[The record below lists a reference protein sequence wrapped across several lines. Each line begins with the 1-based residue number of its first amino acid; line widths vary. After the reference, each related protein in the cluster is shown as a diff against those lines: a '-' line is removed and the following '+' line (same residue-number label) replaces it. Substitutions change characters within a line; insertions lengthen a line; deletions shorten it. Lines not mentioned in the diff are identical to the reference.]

1 MGWTSVRLSKQPRLP
16 TSESYARKPS
26 QAGPAGEHTIVAW
39 GGAALTFPT
48 AAHKNSCL
56 LTGVNIARLFSL
68 ALCLFTLV
76 LPLRAQITPGAPVTP
91 PAPEPQVSPATPNP
105 PANPPAQNMPIIDRI
120 EFQGN
125 RRIRTETLQARIFN
139 RKGDPY
145 NEDALRRD
153 FQALWNTQYFEDV
166 RLEVQDSPN
175 NPNAKIVIFYLVERP
190 IIRRIEYHGIKSIT
204 ESDILDRFKD
214 RKVGLSVEGQFDP
227 TKIKKAEVVIKD
239 LESEHGHQ
247 FAVVKPTFEK
257 IPSTNAVKLVFTVDE
272 GPKVK
277 VGTIAFQG
285 NHAFSDR
292 KLIRSMHN
300 SRPIAVPLW
309 LFDVPVMHKTFDRQ
323 KLNEDLEVG
332 IRNLYQSAGYFKAI
346 YKEPVLTTIDVNREG
361 LGPLPIIGHQHG
373 KATNITIAIEEGE
386 QYRMG
391 RLVIRS
397 ADPEKGLSL
406 KREYLESIF
415 PLHQGDLFD
424 TSKIRKAIEN
434 YTKLYGVYGY
444 IDFTAVPLPDVH
456 DDTKIIDLTMDFDEQ
471 KQFFVRR
478 IDFSGNT
485 TTRDKVIRREL
496 MLSEGDIFNN
506 HAWELSLLRLN
517 QLDYFDKIKPENA
530 EIKRNTKQGTVDIL
544 LKLKEKGKQSISLT
558 GGVSGLSGSFIGLS
572 YQTNNFL
579 GLGETLTLSG
589 QIGNIQKSAL
599 FGFTEPYLF
608 DRPIATGFTVSYS
621 SFNFNQ
627 SQQESILFG
636 QKIQI
641 NPNIEQDYTQNTV
654 GGTVFASYPLRKFSF
669 ARLGLSYGYSHTNI
683 NAYSTAS
690 TDLFEV
696 LNFQSLSGPSALT
709 GIDSSYLNPTITYNT
724 VNNPMNPTTGK
735 SLFYS
740 FKVEGLGGNVKALSN
755 VVEAK
760 YFHPIN
766 HKRNVLAFHFVGAF
780 ATGYGNRVV
789 PPFERLFLGGE
800 QDLRGFDIRTVTP
813 IAFIPISTSTSFAYL
828 DPTHLD
834 IAGNATTRGTPAI
847 PVLTFQPSFPG
858 GDTSG
863 VFNAEYRIPI
873 VGPVSSS
880 IFFDAGADGILR
892 KDQLQLNTSGLA
904 NITSL
909 FPNFTSNSL
918 LIQPG
923 TNFKPRASAGI
934 EFVVQLPIINAPFRL
949 YWAYNVDRVEQQ
961 IAAPLT
967 DFQSV
972 NYNNLRLSVGPSI
985 WDSQILPQLRNFQV
999 NTQRINF
1006 FEPLSTFRFTV
1017 SRTF

>member
-1 MGWTSVRLSKQPRLP
+1 MTPPEPETQVN
-16 TSESYARKPS
+16 
-26 QAGPAGEHTIVAW
+26 
-39 GGAALTFPT
+39 PT
-48 AAHKNSCL
+48 A
-56 LTGVNIARLFSL
+56 
-68 ALCLFTLV
+68 
-76 LPLRAQITPGAPVTP
+76 
-91 PAPEPQVSPATPNP
+91 PAPQQTTPV
-105 PANPPAQNMPIIDRI
+105 IDRI

-125 RRIRTETLQARIFN
+125 RRIRTETLQARIFT
-139 RKGDPY
+139 RRGDPY
-145 NEDALRRD
+145 NEDGLRRD
-153 FQALWNTQYFEDV
+153 FQALWNTQYFEDI

-175 NPNAKIVIFYLVERP
+175 DPNAKIVIFFVVERP

-247 FAVVKPTFEK
+247 FAVVTPTYEK
-257 IPSTNAVKLVFTVDE
+257 IAATNAVKLVFTVDE

-277 VGTIAFQG
+277 VGMIVFQG
-285 NHAFSDR
+285 NHAFSNR
-292 KLIRSMHN
+292 RIIRSMRN
-300 SRPIAVPLW
+300 SRPTAVPMW
-309 LFDVPVMHKTFDRQ
+309 LFDVPLLHKTFDRA
-323 KLNEDLEVG
+323 KLDMDLEAG
-332 IRNLYQSAGYFKAI
+332 IRELYQSAGYFKVVVAPKGPI
-346 YKEPVLTTIDVNREG
+346 LTTVDVNRPG
-361 LGPLPIIGHQHG
+361 LGPLPLIGRQHG
-373 KATNITIAIEEGE
+373 KATNITIPIEEGE
-386 QYRMG
+386 QYHMG

-415 PLHQGDLFD
+415 PLHRGDLFD

-456 DDTKIIDLTMDFDEQ
+456 DDTKIIDLTFDFDEQ
-471 KQFFVRR
+471 KQYFVRR

-506 HAWELSLLRLN
+506 HAWELSILRLN
-517 QLDYFDKIKPENA
+517 QLDYFEKIKPENA
-530 EIKRNTKQGTVDIL
+530 DIKRNNKQGTVDIV

-558 GGVSGLSGSFIGLS
+558 GGVSGFAGSFIGLS

-589 QIGNIQKSAL
+589 QIGDIERSVL
-599 FGFTEPYLF
+599 FGFTEPYLL
-608 DRPIATGFTVSYS
+608 DRPIATGFTVSS
-621 SFNFNQ
+621 TSFKFNQ

-636 QKIQI
+636 QRIQI
-641 NPNIEQDYTQNTV
+641 NPNIEQNYTQNST

-669 ARLGLSYGYSHTNI
+669 ARLGLSYGYSQTSI
-683 NAYSTAS
+683 TAFSTAS
-690 TDLFEV
+690 TNLFEI
-696 LNFQSLSGPSALT
+696 LNFQSIGGPSALT
-709 GIDSSYLNPTITYNT
+709 GIKSSYLNPTLTYNT
-724 VNNPMNPTTGK
+724 VNSPLNPTGGRE
-735 SLFYS
+735 LFYS
-740 FKVEGLGGNVKALSN
+740 FKVEGVGGNVKAMSN
-755 VVEAK
+755 ILEAK

-766 HKRNVLAFHFVGAF
+766 RKRNVLAFHFLGAF
-780 ATGYGNRVV
+780 TTGYGGRVV
-789 PPFERLFLGGE
+789 PPVERLFLGGE

-813 IAFIPISTSTSFAYL
+813 IAFIPLLTSTSFTYL

-834 IAGNATTRGTPAI
+834 IAGNPTLRSTPAI
-847 PVLTFQPSFPG
+847 PLLTFEPTFPG

-863 VFNAEYRIPI
+863 VFNGEYRIPI
-873 VGPVSSS
+873 VGPVTAAA
-880 IFFDAGADGILR
+880 FVDAGAVGIW
-892 KDQLQLNTSGLA
+892 KKNQLQLTQSGFSS
-904 NITSL
+904 ITSL
-909 FPNFTSNSL
+909 FPNTTTNTL
-918 LIQPG
+918 VIQPG
-923 TNFKPRASAGI
+923 TNFKPRASAGV

-949 YWAYNVDRVEQQ
+949 YWAYNFDRYEHQ

-967 DFQSV
+967 QFQSV
-972 NYNNLRLSVGPSI
+972 NYDSLRLAVDPNCPIGRQSSSCL
-985 WDSQILPQLRNFQV
+985 WDAQILPQLQNYSV

-1006 FEPLSTFRFTV
+1006 FEPKSTFRFTV

>member
-1 MGWTSVRLSKQPRLP
+1 MLV
-16 TSESYARKPS
+16 
-26 QAGPAGEHTIVAW
+26 
-39 GGAALTFPT
+39 
-48 AAHKNSCL
+48 
-56 LTGVNIARLFSL
+56 SL
-68 ALCLFTLV
+68 VLCLFALA

-91 PAPEPQVSPATPNP
+91 PTPEPQVNLP
-105 PANPPAQNMPIIDRI
+105 PAAPQQNMPTIDRI

-125 RRIRTETLQARIFN
+125 RRIRTETLQARIFS
-139 RKGDPY
+139 RAGDPY

-166 RLEVQDSPN
+166 RLEVQDSPTK
-175 NPNAKIVIFYLVERP
+175 PNAKIVIFYVVERP

-227 TKIKKAEVVIKD
+227 TKIKKAEVAIKD

-247 FAVVKPTFEK
+247 FAVVKPTYER
-257 IPSTNAVKLVFTVDE
+257 IPSTNAVKLVFTIDE

-277 VGTIAFQG
+277 VGTITFQG
-285 NHAFSDR
+285 NHAFSNR
-292 KLIRSMHN
+292 KIIRSMHN
-300 SRPIAVPLW
+300 SRPVSIPMW
-309 LFDVPVMHKTFDRQ
+309 LFDVPILHKTFDRQ
-323 KLNEDLEVG
+323 KLNEDLEAG
-332 IRNLYQSAGYFKAI
+332 IRDLYQSAGYFKVVVAPQGPI
-346 YKEPVLTTIDVNREG
+346 LTTVDVNREG
-361 LGPLPIIGHQHG
+361 LGPLPLIGHERG
-373 KATNITIAIEEGE
+373 KATNITIPIEEGE

-397 ADPEKGLSL
+397 ADPTKGLSL
-406 KREYLESIF
+406 KREYLESVF
-415 PLHQGDLFD
+415 PLHQGDIFD
-424 TSKIRKAIEN
+424 ISKIRKAIEN
-434 YTKLYGVYGY
+434 YNKLYGVYGY

-456 DDTKIIDLTMDFDEQ
+456 DDTKIIDLTLDFDEQ
-471 KQFFVRR
+471 KQYFVRR

-506 HAWELSLLRLN
+506 HAWELSILRLN
-517 QLDYFDKIKPENA
+517 QLDYFDKIDPKNA
-530 EIKRNTKQGTVDIL
+530 DIKRNTKQGTVDIL

-558 GGVSGLSGSFIGLS
+558 GGVSGLAGSFIGLS

-589 QIGNIQKSAL
+589 QIGDIQKSAL
-599 FGFTEPYLF
+599 FGFTEPYLL
-608 DRPIATGFTVSYS
+608 DRPIATGFTVSYT

-627 SQQESILFG
+627 SQQQSILFG

-669 ARLGLSYGYSHTNI
+669 ARLGLTYGYSRTNI
-683 NAYSTAS
+683 SAFSTAS

-696 LNFQSLSGPSALT
+696 LNFQSLAGASALT
-709 GIDSSYLNPTITYNT
+709 GIKSSYLNPTLTYNT
-724 VNNPMNPTTGK
+724 VNNPINPTSGK

-740 FKVEGLGGNVKALSN
+740 FKVEGLGGNVKATTN

-766 HKRNVLAFHFVGAF
+766 RKRNVLAFHFVGAF
-780 ATGYGNRVV
+780 ATGYGGRVV

-813 IAFIPISTSTSFAYL
+813 IAFIPLATSTSFSYL
-828 DPTHLD
+828 DPTRLD
-834 IAGNATTRGTPAI
+834 IAGNAMVRSTPPI
-847 PVLTFQPSFPG
+847 PILTFQPTFPG

-863 VFNAEYRIPI
+863 VFNGEYRIPI

-880 IFFDAGADGILR
+880 IFFDAGAVGIFR
-892 KDQLQLNTSGLA
+892 KDQLQLNQSGLA

-909 FPNFTSNSL
+909 FPSFTSNSL
-918 LIQPG
+918 VIQSG
-923 TNFKPRASAGI
+923 TNFKPRASAGV

-949 YWAYNVDRVEQQ
+949 YWAYNIDRVEQQ

-967 DFQSV
+967 DFQS
-972 NYNNLRLSVGPSI
+972 NQYDSLRLRVGPSL
-985 WDSQILPQLRNFQV
+985 WDSQILPQLQSFRV

-1006 FEPLSTFRFTV
+1006 FEPKTTFRFTV

>member
-1 MGWTSVRLSKQPRLP
+1 
-16 TSESYARKPS
+16 
-26 QAGPAGEHTIVAW
+26 
-39 GGAALTFPT
+39 
-48 AAHKNSCL
+48 
-56 LTGVNIARLFSL
+56 
-68 ALCLFTLV
+68 
-76 LPLRAQITPGAPVTP
+76 
-91 PAPEPQVSPATPNP
+91 
-105 PANPPAQNMPIIDRI
+105 
-120 EFQGN
+120 
-125 RRIRTETLQARIFN
+125 
-139 RKGDPY
+139 
-145 NEDALRRD
+145 
-153 FQALWNTQYFEDV
+153 
-166 RLEVQDSPN
+166 
-175 NPNAKIVIFYLVERP
+175 
-190 IIRRIEYHGIKSIT
+190 
-204 ESDILDRFKD
+204 
-214 RKVGLSVEGQFDP
+214 VGLSVEGQFDP
-227 TKIKKAEVVIKD
+227 TKIKKAENVIKD

-247 FAVVKPTFEK
+247 FAVVKPTYEK
-257 IPSTNAVKLVFTVDE
+257 IPSTNAVKLVFTIDE

-277 VGTIAFQG
+277 VGIIAFQG
-285 NHAFSDR
+285 NHAFSNR
-292 KLIRSMHN
+292 KIIRSMHN
-300 SRPIAVPLW
+300 SRPISVPLW
-309 LFDVPVMHKTFDRQ
+309 LFDLSVLPKTFDRN

-332 IRNLYQSAGYFKAI
+332 IRDLYQSAGYFKVVV
-346 YKEPVLTTIDVNREG
+346 KDPVLMTVDLNRPG
-361 LGPLPIIGHQHG
+361 LGPLPIVGRQHG
-373 KATNITIAIEEGE
+373 KATNITISIEEGE

-406 KREYLESIF
+406 KREYLESVF
-415 PLHQGDLFD
+415 PLHQGDIFD
-424 TSKIRKAIEN
+424 ISKIRKAIEN
-434 YTKLYGVYGY
+434 YNKLYGVYGY

-456 DDTKIIDLTMDFDEQ
+456 DDTKIIDLTLDFDEQ
-471 KQFFVRR
+471 KQYFVRR

-558 GGVSGLSGSFIGLS
+558 GGVSGLTGSFIGLS

-589 QIGNIQKSAL
+589 QIGDIQKSAL
-599 FGFTEPYLF
+599 FGFTEPYLL
-608 DRPIATGFTVSYS
+608 DRPIATGFTVSYT

-627 SQQESILFG
+627 SQQESILLG

-641 NPNIEQDYTQNTV
+641 NPNIEQDYTQNTL
-654 GGTVFASYPLRKFSF
+654 GGTIFASYPLRKFSF
-669 ARLGLSYGYSHTNI
+669 ARLGLTYGYSRTDI
-683 NAYSTAS
+683 TAYSTAS
-690 TDLFEV
+690 TNLFEV
-696 LNFQSLSGPSALT
+696 LNFQSLAGPSALT
-709 GIDSSYLNPTITYNT
+709 GIDSSYINPTLTYNT

-740 FKVEGLGGNVKALSN
+740 FKLEGLGGNVKAATN

-760 YFHPIN
+760 YFHPIY

-813 IAFIPISTSTSFAYL
+813 IAFIPLATSTSFAYL

-834 IAGNATTRGTPAI
+834 IAGNATTRSTPAI
-847 PVLTFQPSFPG
+847 PVLTFEPTFPG

-873 VGPVSSS
+873 VGPVTAAA
-880 IFFDAGADGILR
+880 FLDAGAVGILR
-892 KDQLQLNTSGLA
+892 KDQLQISASGLSG
-904 NITSL
+904 ITSL
-909 FPNFTSNSL
+909 FPSFTTNAL

-923 TNFKPRASAGI
+923 TNFRPRASAGI

-949 YWAYNVDRVEQQ
+949 YWAYNFDRVEQQ
-961 IAAPLT
+961 IAAPIT
-967 DFQSV
+967 NFQSID
-972 NYNNLRLSVGPSI
+972 YQSLRQSVGPSL
-985 WDSQILPQLRNFQV
+985 WDSQVLPQLRNYQV
-999 NTQRINF
+999 NSQRINF
-1006 FEPLSTFRFTV
+1006 FEPTSTFRFTV

>member
-1 MGWTSVRLSKQPRLP
+1 
-16 TSESYARKPS
+16 
-26 QAGPAGEHTIVAW
+26 
-39 GGAALTFPT
+39 LTFAS

-56 LTGVNIARLFSL
+56 LPSVDITRLLSL
-68 ALCLFTLV
+68 VLFLFTLG

-91 PAPEPQVSPATPNP
+91 PTPEPQVSPPAPTPQ
-105 PANPPAQNMPIIDRI
+105 QNAPIIDRI
-120 EFQGN
+120 DFQGN
-125 RRIRTETLQARIFN
+125 RRIRTETLQARIFS

-145 NEDALRRD
+145 NEDAMRRD
-153 FQALWNTQYFEDV
+153 FQALWNTQYFEDI

-175 NPNAKIVIFYLVERP
+175 NPNAKIVIFYVVERP
-190 IIRRIEYHGIKSIT
+190 IIRRIEYRGIKSIT

-227 TKIKKAEVVIKD
+227 TKIKKAEVAIKD
-239 LESEHGHQ
+239 LEAEHGHQ
-247 FAVVKPTFEK
+247 FAVVKPTYEK
-257 IPSTNAVKLVFTVDE
+257 IPSTNAVKLVFTIDE

-277 VGTIAFQG
+277 VGTITFQG
-285 NHAFSDR
+285 NHAFSNR
-292 KLIRSMHN
+292 KIIRSMHN
-300 SRPIAVPLW
+300 SRPIAVPMW
-309 LFDVPVMHKTFDRQ
+309 LFDVPVMHKTFDRS
-323 KLNEDLEVG
+323 KLNEDLEAGV
-332 IRNLYQSAGYFKAI
+332 RDLYQSAGYFKVVVKDPI
-346 YKEPVLTTIDVNREG
+346 LTTVDVNREG

-373 KATNITIAIEEGE
+373 KATNITIPIEEGQ
-386 QYRMG
+386 QYHMG

-406 KREYLESIF
+406 KREYLESVF
-415 PLHQGDLFD
+415 PLHQGDIFD
-424 TSKIRKAIEN
+424 ISKIRKAIEN
-434 YTKLYGVYGY
+434 YNKLYGVYGY

-456 DDTKIIDLTMDFDEQ
+456 DDTKIIDLTLDFDEQ
-471 KQFFVRR
+471 KQYFVRR

-506 HAWELSLLRLN
+506 HAWELSILRLN

-530 EIKRNTKQGTVDIL
+530 DIKRNTKQGTVDIL

-589 QIGNIQKSAL
+589 QFGDIQKSAL

-627 SQQESILFG
+627 SQQQSILFG

-641 NPNIEQDYTQNTV
+641 NPNVEQDYTQNTT
-654 GGTVFASYPLRKFSF
+654 GGTIFASYPLRKFSF
-669 ARLGLSYGYSHTNI
+669 ARLGLSYGYSRTDI
-683 NAYSTAS
+683 TAYSAAS
-690 TDLFEV
+690 TNLFEI
-696 LNFQSLSGPSALT
+696 LNFQSLAGPSALT
-709 GIDSSYLNPTITYNT
+709 GIVSSYLNPTLTYNT

-740 FKVEGLGGNVKALSN
+740 FKVEGLGGNVKAMTN

-760 YFHPIN
+760 YFHPIY

-780 ATGYGNRVV
+780 ATGYGGRVA

-813 IAFIPISTSTSFAYL
+813 IAFIPLATTTSFAYL

-834 IAGNATTRGTPAI
+834 IAGNATVRATPAI
-847 PVLTFQPSFPG
+847 PVLTFQPTFPG

-873 VGPVSSS
+873 VGPVTAAA
-880 IFFDAGADGILR
+880 FLDAGAVGILR
-892 KDQLQLNTSGLA
+892 KDQLQLNESGLSG
-904 NITSL
+904 ITSF
-909 FPNFTSNSL
+909 FPSFTSNAL

-949 YWAYNVDRVEQQ
+949 YWAYNFDRLEQQ
-961 IAAPLT
+961 IAAPFT
-967 DFQSV
+967 TFQSID
-972 NYNNLRLSVGPSI
+972 YQSLRQSVGPSL
-985 WDSQILPQLRNFQV
+985 WDSQVLPQLRNYQV

>member
-1 MGWTSVRLSKQPRLP
+1 MTF
-16 TSESYARKPS
+16 
-26 QAGPAGEHTIVAW
+26 
-39 GGAALTFPT
+39 AA

-56 LTGVNIARLFSL
+56 LPGVNISRLLSL
-68 ALCLFTLV
+68 ALCLFTLG

-91 PAPEPQVSPATPNP
+91 PAREPQVTAPLPAPQ
-105 PANPPAQNMPIIDRI
+105 QNAPIIDRI

-125 RRIRTETLQARIFN
+125 RRIRTETLQARIFS

-175 NPNAKIVIFYLVERP
+175 NPNAKIVIFYVVERP
-190 IIRRIEYHGIKSIT
+190 IIRRIEYRGIKSIT

-227 TKIKKAEVVIKD
+227 TKIKKAEVAIKE

-247 FAVVKPTFEK
+247 FAVVKPTYEK

-277 VGTIAFQG
+277 VGIISFQG
-285 NHAFSDR
+285 NHAFSSR
-292 KLIRSMHN
+292 KIIRSMHN
-300 SRPIAVPLW
+300 SRPISIPLW
-309 LFDVPVMHKTFDRQ
+309 LFDVPVMPKTFDRA

-332 IRNLYQSAGYFKAI
+332 IRDLYQSAGYFKVVV
-346 YKEPVLTTIDVNREG
+346 KDPVLTTVDVDRPG
-361 LGPLPIIGHQHG
+361 LGPLPIIGHVHG
-373 KATNITIAIEEGE
+373 KATNITISIEEGE

-415 PLHQGDLFD
+415 PLHQGDIFD
-424 TSKIRKAIEN
+424 ISKIRKAIEN
-434 YTKLYGVYGY
+434 YNKLYGVYGY

-456 DDTKIIDLTMDFDEQ
+456 DDTKIIDLTLDFDEQ
-471 KQFFVRR
+471 KQYFVRR

-506 HAWELSLLRLN
+506 HAWEMSLLRLN

-558 GGVSGLSGSFIGLS
+558 GGVSGLMGSFIGLS

-589 QIGNIQKSAL
+589 QIGDIEKSVL
-599 FGFTEPYLF
+599 FGFTEPYLL

-636 QKIQI
+636 QQIQI
-641 NPNIEQDYTQNTV
+641 NPNIEQDYTQDTI
-654 GGTVFASYPLRKFSF
+654 GGTVFASYPLRRFSF
-669 ARLGLSYGYSHTNI
+669 ARLGLTYGYSRTDI
-683 NAYSTAS
+683 SAYSTAS
-690 TDLFEV
+690 TNLFEV
-696 LNFQSLSGPSALT
+696 LNFQSLAGPSALT
-709 GIDSSYLNPTITYNT
+709 GIDSSYINPTLTYNT

-740 FKVEGLGGNVKALSN
+740 FKLEGLGGNVKAATN
-755 VVEAK
+755 IVEAK

-766 HKRNVLAFHFVGAF
+766 HKRNVLAFHFLGAF
-780 ATGYGNRVV
+780 ATGYGDRVI

-800 QDLRGFDIRTVTP
+800 QDLRGFDMRTVTP
-813 IAFIPISTSTSFAYL
+813 IAFIPLVSSTSFAYL

-834 IAGNATTRGTPAI
+834 IAGNAATRSTPAI
-847 PVLTFQPSFPG
+847 PVLTFEPTFPG

-873 VGPVSSS
+873 VGPVTASA
-880 IFFDAGADGILR
+880 FLDAGAVGIL
-892 KDQLQLNTSGLA
+892 KTDQLQLNGSGLSS
-904 NITSL
+904 ITSL
-909 FPNFTSNSL
+909 FPNFTSHSL

-923 TNFKPRASAGI
+923 TNFAPRASAGI

-949 YWAYNVDRVEQQ
+949 YWAYNFDRIEQQ

-967 DFQSV
+967 NFQSID
-972 NYNNLRLSVGPSI
+972 YQNLRQSVGPSL
-985 WDSQILPQLRNFQV
+985 WDSQVLPQLQNYEV
-999 NTQRINF
+999 NSQRINF
-1006 FEPLSTFRFTV
+1006 FEPNSTFRFTV

>member
-1 MGWTSVRLSKQPRLP
+1 M
-16 TSESYARKPS
+16 
-26 QAGPAGEHTIVAW
+26 
-39 GGAALTFPT
+39 TFAT
-48 AAHKNSCL
+48 AAHKNFCL
-56 LTGVNIARLFSL
+56 LPGVNISMLLSL
-68 ALCLFTLV
+68 VLCLFALA
-76 LPLRAQITPGAPVTP
+76 LPLRSQINPGAPVTP
-91 PAPEPQVSPATPNP
+91 PTPEPQVNPVAPNP
-105 PANPPAQNMPIIDRI
+105 QVNLPPAAPPQNAPAIERI

-125 RRIRTETLQARIFN
+125 RRIRTETLQARIFS
-139 RKGDPY
+139 RPGDPY

-166 RLEVQDSPN
+166 RLEVQDSPT
-175 NPNAKIVIFYLVERP
+175 NPNAKIVIFYVVERP

-227 TKIKKAEVVIKD
+227 TKIKKAEVAIKD

-247 FAVVKPTFEK
+247 FAVVKPTYER

-277 VGTIAFQG
+277 VGTITFQG
-285 NHAFSDR
+285 NHAFSNR
-292 KLIRSMHN
+292 KIIRSMHN
-300 SRPIAVPLW
+300 SRPISIPMW
-309 LFDVPVMHKTFDRQ
+309 LFDVPVMHKTFDRS
-323 KLNEDLEVG
+323 KLNEDLEAG
-332 IRNLYQSAGYFKAI
+332 IRNLYQSDGYFKVVVKDPI
-346 YKEPVLTTIDVNREG
+346 LTTVDVNREG
-361 LGPLPIIGHQHG
+361 LGPLPLIGHQRG
-373 KATNITIAIEEGE
+373 KATNLTIPIEEGE
-386 QYRMG
+386 QYHMG

-406 KREYLESIF
+406 KREYLESVF
-415 PLHQGDLFD
+415 PLHQGDIFD
-424 TSKIRKAIEN
+424 ISKIRKAIEN
-434 YTKLYGVYGY
+434 YNKLYGVYGY

-456 DDTKIIDLTMDFDEQ
+456 DDTKIINLTLDFDEQ
-471 KQFFVRR
+471 KQYFVRR

-506 HAWELSLLRLN
+506 HAWELSILRLN

-530 EIKRNTKQGTVDIL
+530 DIKRNTKQGTVDIL

-558 GGVSGLSGSFIGLS
+558 GGVSGLAGSFIGLS

-589 QIGNIQKSAL
+589 QVGDIQKSAL
-599 FGFTEPYLF
+599 FGFTEPYLL
-608 DRPIATGFTVSYS
+608 DRPIATGFTVSYT
-621 SFNFNQ
+621 SFKFNQ

-641 NPNIEQDYTQNTV
+641 NPNIEQDYTQNTL

-669 ARLGLSYGYSHTNI
+669 ARLGLTYGYSRTDI
-683 NAYSTAS
+683 TAFSTAS

-696 LNFQSLSGPSALT
+696 LDFQSLAGASALT
-709 GIDSSYLNPTITYNT
+709 GIDSSYINPTLTYNT
-724 VNNPMNPTTGK
+724 VNSPLNPTGGK

-740 FKVEGLGGNVKALSN
+740 FKLEGLGGNVKATTN
-755 VVEAK
+755 VLEAK
-760 YFHPIN
+760 YFHAIN

-780 ATGYGNRVV
+780 ATGYGGRVV

-813 IAFIPISTSTSFAYL
+813 IAFIPLATSASFTYI
-828 DPTHLD
+828 DPTRLD
-834 IAGNATTRGTPAI
+834 IFGNATRRSTPAI
-847 PVLTFQPSFPG
+847 PVLTFEPTFPG

-873 VGPVSSS
+873 VGPVTAAA
-880 IFFDAGADGILR
+880 FLDAGAVGVLR
-892 KDQLQLNTSGLA
+892 KDQLQLNGSGLSS
-904 NITSL
+904 ITSL
-909 FPNFTSNSL
+909 FPKFNDNAL
-918 LIQPG
+918 RIQPG
-923 TNFKPRASAGI
+923 TNFRPRASAGV

-949 YWAYNVDRVEQQ
+949 YWAYNFDRVEQQ

-967 DFQSV
+967 TFGNDPTFPSIDYQS
-972 NYNNLRLSVGPSI
+972 LRQSVGPSL
-985 WDSQILPQLRNFQV
+985 WDSQVLPQLRNFQV

-1006 FEPLSTFRFTV
+1006 FEPKSTFRFTV

>member
-1 MGWTSVRLSKQPRLP
+1 M
-16 TSESYARKPS
+16 
-26 QAGPAGEHTIVAW
+26 
-39 GGAALTFPT
+39 TFAT

-56 LTGVNIARLFSL
+56 LPCVNITRLLWLILCLFSL
-68 ALCLFTLV
+68 G

-91 PAPEPQVSPATPNP
+91 PAPEPQVAVPP
-105 PANPPAQNMPIIDRI
+105 PAPQQAAPRI
-120 EFQGN
+120 AEIRFDGN
-125 RRIRTETLQARIFN
+125 RRVRTETLQARIFT
-139 RKGDPY
+139 RTGDPY

-153 FQALWNTQYFEDV
+153 FQALWNTQYFEDI
-166 RLEVQDSPN
+166 RLEVQNKGGD
-175 NPNAKIVIFYLVERP
+175 PNAKIVTFYVVERP

-227 TKIKKAEVVIKD
+227 TKIKKAEVAIKD
-239 LESEHGHQ
+239 LEAEHGHQ
-247 FAVVKPTFEK
+247 FAVVKPTYEK
-257 IPSTNAVKLVFTVDE
+257 IPSSNAVKLVFTIDE

-277 VGTIAFQG
+277 VGLITFQG

-292 KLIRSMHN
+292 KIIRSMHN
-300 SRPIAVPLW
+300 SRPISVPLW
-309 LFDVPVMHKTFDRQ
+309 FFDLAVMHKTFDRS
-323 KLNEDLEVG
+323 KLDMDLEAGV
-332 IRNLYQSAGYFKAI
+332 RDLYQSAGYFKVVVKDPI
-346 YKEPVLTTIDVNREG
+346 LTTVDVNREG
-361 LGPLPIIGHQHG
+361 LGPLPIIGRQRG
-373 KATNITIAIEEGE
+373 KATNITIPIEEGE
-386 QYRMG
+386 QYHMG

-406 KREYLESIF
+406 KREYLETIF
-415 PLHQGDLFD
+415 PLHQGDIFD
-424 TSKIRKAIEN
+424 ISKIRKAIEN
-434 YTKLYGVYGY
+434 YNKLYGVYGY

-456 DDTKIIDLTMDFDEQ
+456 DDTKIIDLTLDFDEQ
-471 KQFFVRR
+471 KQYFVRR

-506 HAWELSLLRLN
+506 HAWELSILRLN
-517 QLDYFDKIKPENA
+517 QLDYFEKVKPENA
-530 EIKRNTKQGTVDIL
+530 DIKRNTKQGTVDIL

-558 GGVSGLSGSFIGLS
+558 GGVSGLAGSFIGLS

-627 SQQESILFG
+627 AQQESILFG
-636 QKIQI
+636 QQIQI
-641 NPNIEQDYTQNTV
+641 NPNVEQDYTQDTL
-654 GGTVFASYPLRKFSF
+654 GGTIFASYPLRKFSF
-669 ARLGLSYGYSHTNI
+669 ARLGLTYGYSRTNI
-683 NAYSTAS
+683 SAFSTAS
-690 TDLFEV
+690 TELFQV
-696 LNFQSLSGPSALT
+696 LQFQSLGGPSALT
-709 GIDSSYLNPTITYNT
+709 GIDSSYIMPTITYNT

-735 SLFYS
+735 SFFYS
-740 FKVEGLGGNVKALSN
+740 FKLEGLGGNVKAISN
-755 VVEAK
+755 VVEVK

-766 HKRNVLAFHFVGAF
+766 RKRNVLAFHFVGSF
-780 ATGYGNRVV
+780 VTGYNGRVT

-800 QDLRGFDIRTVTP
+800 QDLRGYDIRTVTP
-813 IAFIPISTSTSFAYL
+813 IAFIPIATSTSFTFQ

-834 IAGNATTRGTPAI
+834 IAGNASLRSTPAI

-863 VFNAEYRIPI
+863 VFNGEYRIPI

-880 IFFDAGADGILR
+880 LFLDVGAVGALR
-892 KDQLQLNTSGLA
+892 QNQLQLDSTGLSSIA
-904 NITSL
+904 TL
-909 FPNFTSNSL
+909 FPNSASNSL
-918 LIQPG
+918 LIQRG
-923 TNFKPRASAGI
+923 TNFRPRASSGI
-934 EFVVQLPIINAPFRL
+934 EFVVQLPIINAPFRI
-949 YWAYNVDRVEQQ
+949 YWAYNLNRVEQQ

-967 DFQSV
+967 NFQSID
-972 NYNNLRLSVGPSI
+972 YQSLRDSVGPSI

-1006 FEPLSTFRFTV
+1006 FEPVSTFRFTV

>member
-1 MGWTSVRLSKQPRLP
+1 M
-16 TSESYARKPS
+16 
-26 QAGPAGEHTIVAW
+26 TIA
-39 GGAALTFPT
+39 T

-56 LTGVNIARLFSL
+56 LPCVNITRLL
-68 ALCLFTLV
+68 WLILCLLTFGLS
-76 LPLRAQITPGAPVTP
+76 LRAQITPGAPVTP
-91 PAPEPQVSPATPNP
+91 PTPEPQVSVPP
-105 PANPPAQNMPIIDRI
+105 PAPQQAAPTIAEIRF
-120 EFQGN
+120 EGN
-125 RRIRTETLQARIFN
+125 RRIRTETLQARIFT
-139 RKGDPY
+139 RTGDPY
-145 NEDALRRD
+145 SEDALRRD
-153 FQALWNTQYFEDV
+153 FQALWNTQYFEDI
-166 RLEVQDSPN
+166 RLEVQDKPG
-175 NPNAKIVIFYLVERP
+175 NPNQKIATFYLIERP

-227 TKIKKAEVVIKD
+227 TKIKKAEVAIKE

-247 FAVVKPTFEK
+247 FATVKPTYEK

-277 VGTIAFQG
+277 VGLITFQG

-292 KLIRSMHN
+292 KIIRSMHN
-300 SRPIAVPLW
+300 SRPIAVPMW
-309 LFDVPVMHKTFDRQ
+309 LFDVPIMHKTFDRS
-323 KLNEDLEVG
+323 KLDMDLEAG
-332 IRNLYQSAGYFKAI
+332 IRDLYQSAGYFKVVVKDPI
-346 YKEPVLTTIDVNREG
+346 LMTVDVNREG
-361 LGPLPIIGHQHG
+361 LGPLPIIGHEHG
-373 KATNITIAIEEGE
+373 KATNITIPIEEGE
-386 QYRMG
+386 QYHMG
-391 RLVIRS
+391 RLVVRS

-415 PLHQGDLFD
+415 PLHQGDIFD
-424 TSKIRKAIEN
+424 ISKIRKAIEN
-434 YTKLYGVYGY
+434 YNKLYGVYGY

-456 DDTKIIDLTMDFDEQ
+456 DDTKIIDLTLDFDEQ
-471 KQFFVRR
+471 KQYFVRR

-506 HAWELSLLRLN
+506 HAWELSILRLN
-517 QLDYFDKIKPENA
+517 QLDYFEKIKPENA
-530 EIKRNTKQGTVDIL
+530 DIKRNTKQGTVDIL

-558 GGVSGLSGSFIGLS
+558 GGVSGLAGSFIGLS

-654 GGTVFASYPLRKFSF
+654 GGTIFASYPLRKFSF
-669 ARLGLSYGYSHTNI
+669 ARLGLTYGYSHTNI
-683 NAYSTAS
+683 SSFSTAS

-696 LNFQSLSGPSALT
+696 LQFQSLGGPSALT
-709 GIDSSYLNPTITYNT
+709 GIDSSYIMPTITYNT
-724 VNNPMNPTTGK
+724 VNNPMNPSTGK
-735 SLFYS
+735 SFFYS
-740 FKVEGLGGNVKALSN
+740 VKLEGLGGNVKAVSN

-760 YFHPIN
+760 YFHPVY
-766 HKRNVLAFHFVGAF
+766 HKRNVLAFHFVGSF
-780 ATGYGNRVV
+780 VTGYGGLVT

-800 QDLRGFDIRTVTP
+800 QDLRGYDIRTVTP
-813 IAFIPISTSTSFAYL
+813 IAFIPIETTTSFTFQ

-834 IAGNATTRGTPAI
+834 IAGNATLRSTPAI
-847 PVLTFQPSFPG
+847 PVLTFEPSFPG

-863 VFNAEYRIPI
+863 VMNAEYRIPI

-880 IFFDAGADGILR
+880 LFFDAGAVGALR
-892 KDQLQLNTSGLA
+892 QDQLQLNSTGLS
-904 NITSL
+904 NISTL
-909 FPNFTSNSL
+909 FPNSVSNT
-918 LIQPG
+918 LIIQRG
-923 TNFKPRASAGI
+923 TNFRPRASTGV

-949 YWAYNVDRVEQQ
+949 YWAYNLNRIEQQ

-967 DFQSV
+967 NFQSLD
-972 NYNNLRLSVGPSI
+972 YQSLRDSIGPSI

-1006 FEPLSTFRFTV
+1006 FEPVSTFRFTV

>member
-1 MGWTSVRLSKQPRLP
+1 
-16 TSESYARKPS
+16 
-26 QAGPAGEHTIVAW
+26 
-39 GGAALTFPT
+39 LTFAT

-56 LTGVNIARLFSL
+56 LPCVNITRLL
-68 ALCLFTLV
+68 WLILCLLSLG

-91 PAPEPQVSPATPNP
+91 PTPEPQVGVPA
-105 PANPPAQNMPIIDRI
+105 PAPQQAAPRI
-120 EFQGN
+120 AEIRFDGN
-125 RRIRTETLQARIFN
+125 RRVRTETLQARIFI
-139 RKGDPY
+139 RTGDPY

-153 FQALWNTQYFEDV
+153 FQALWNTQYFEDI
-166 RLEVQDSPN
+166 RLEVQNKGGD
-175 NPNAKIVIFYLVERP
+175 PNAKIITFYVVERP

-227 TKIKKAEVVIKD
+227 TKIKKAEVAIRE

-247 FAVVKPTFEK
+247 FAVVKPTYEK
-257 IPSTNAVKLVFTVDE
+257 IPSSNAVKLVFTIDE

-277 VGTIAFQG
+277 VGLITFQG

-292 KLIRSMHN
+292 KIIRSMHN
-300 SRPIAVPLW
+300 SRPIAAPLW
-309 LFDVPVMHKTFDRQ
+309 FFDVPIMHKTFDRS
-323 KLNEDLEVG
+323 KLDMDLEAG
-332 IRNLYQSAGYFKAI
+332 IRDLYQSAGYFKVVVAPQGPI
-346 YKEPVLTTIDVNREG
+346 LTTIDVNREG
-361 LGPLPIIGHQHG
+361 LGPLPLIGRQRG
-373 KATNITIAIEEGE
+373 KATNITIPIEEGA
-386 QYRMG
+386 QYHMG

-406 KREYLESIF
+406 KREYLETIF
-415 PLHQGDLFD
+415 PLHQGDIFD
-424 TSKIRKAIEN
+424 ISKIRKAIEN
-434 YTKLYGVYGY
+434 YNKLYGVYGY

-456 DDTKIIDLTMDFDEQ
+456 DDTKIIDLTLDFDEQ
-471 KQFFVRR
+471 KQYFVRR

-496 MLSEGDIFNN
+496 MISEGDIFNN
-506 HAWELSLLRLN
+506 HAWELSILRLN
-517 QLDYFDKIKPENA
+517 QLDYFEKVKPENA
-530 EIKRNTKQGTVDIL
+530 DIKRNTKQGTVDIL

-558 GGVSGLSGSFIGLS
+558 GGVSGLAGSFIGLS

-627 SQQESILFG
+627 SQQQSILFG

-641 NPNIEQDYTQNTV
+641 NPNIEQDYTQDTL

-669 ARLGLSYGYSHTNI
+669 ARLGLTYGYSRTNI
-683 NAYSTAS
+683 TAFSTAS
-690 TDLFEV
+690 TDLFQI
-696 LNFQSLSGPSALT
+696 LQFQSLGGPSALT
-709 GIDSSYLNPTITYNT
+709 GIDSSYIMPTITYNT
-724 VNNPMNPTTGK
+724 VNNPMNPTGGK

-740 FKVEGLGGNVKALSN
+740 LKLEGLGGNVRAISN

-760 YFHPIN
+760 YFHPTY
-766 HKRNVLAFHFVGAF
+766 HKRNVLAFHFVGSF
-780 ATGYGNRVV
+780 ITGYNDRVA

-813 IAFIPISTSTSFAYL
+813 IAFIPIATTTSFTFQ

-834 IAGNATTRGTPAI
+834 IAGNATFRTTPAI
-847 PVLTFQPSFPG
+847 PVLTFEPSFPG

-863 VFNAEYRIPI
+863 VVNAEYRIPI

-880 IFFDAGADGILR
+880 IFLDAGTVGALR
-892 KDQLQLNTSGLA
+892 QDQLQLNSTALST
-904 NITSL
+904 ITSL
-909 FPNFTSNSL
+909 FPNSGVSNSL
-918 LIQPG
+918 IIQHG
-923 TNFKPRASAGI
+923 TNFRPRASAGI

-949 YWAYNVDRVEQQ
+949 YWAYNFNRVEQQ
-961 IAAPLT
+961 IAAPLSN
-967 DFQSV
+967 FQSTE
-972 NYNNLRLSVGPSI
+972 LSAIENSIGPSI
-985 WDSQILPQLRNFQV
+985 WNSQILPQLRNFQV

-1006 FEPLSTFRFTV
+1006 FEPVSTFRFTV

>member
-1 MGWTSVRLSKQPRLP
+1 M
-16 TSESYARKPS
+16 
-26 QAGPAGEHTIVAW
+26 
-39 GGAALTFPT
+39 TFAT

-56 LTGVNIARLFSL
+56 LSDFNSAMLLSL
-68 ALCLFTLV
+68 VLCLFALA

-91 PAPEPQVSPATPNP
+91 PTPEPQVNLPSAVPQ
-105 PANPPAQNMPIIDRI
+105 QNAPTIDRI

-125 RRIRTETLQARIFN
+125 RRIRTETLQARIFS
-139 RKGDPY
+139 RQGDPY

-166 RLEVQDSPN
+166 RLEVQDSPTK
-175 NPNAKIVIFYLVERP
+175 PNAKIVIFNVVERP

-227 TKIKKAEVVIKD
+227 TKIKKAEVAIKE

-247 FAVVKPTFEK
+247 FAVVKPTYER
-257 IPSTNAVKLVFTVDE
+257 IPSTNAVKLVFTIDE

-277 VGTIAFQG
+277 VGTITFQG
-285 NHAFSDR
+285 NHAFSNR
-292 KLIRSMHN
+292 KIIRSMHN
-300 SRPIAVPLW
+300 SRPIAVPMW
-309 LFDVPVMHKTFDRQ
+309 LFDVPILHKTFDRQ
-323 KLNEDLEVG
+323 KLNEDLEAG
-332 IRNLYQSAGYFKAI
+332 IRDLYQSAGYFKVVVKDPI
-346 YKEPVLTTIDVNREG
+346 LTTVDVNREG
-361 LGPLPIIGHQHG
+361 LGPLPIIGHEHG
-373 KATNITIAIEEGE
+373 KATNITIPIEEGE

-397 ADPEKGLSL
+397 ADPTKGLSL
-406 KREYLESIF
+406 KREYLESAF
-415 PLHQGDLFD
+415 PLHQGDIFD
-424 TSKIRKAIEN
+424 ISKIRKAIEN
-434 YTKLYGVYGY
+434 YNKLYGVYGY
-444 IDFTAVPLPDVH
+444 IDFTAVPLPEVH
-456 DDTKIIDLTMDFDEQ
+456 DDTKIVDLTLDFDEQ
-471 KQFFVRR
+471 KQYFVRR

-496 MLSEGDIFNN
+496 LLSEGDIFNN
-506 HAWELSLLRLN
+506 HAWELSILRLN
-517 QLDYFDKIKPENA
+517 QLNYFDKVEPKNA
-530 EIKRNTKQGTVDIL
+530 DIKRNTKQATVDIL

-558 GGVSGLSGSFIGLS
+558 GGVSGLAGSFIGLS

-589 QIGNIQKSAL
+589 QIGDIQKSAL

-608 DRPIATGFTVSYS
+608 DRPIATGFTVSYT

-641 NPNIEQDYTQNTV
+641 NPNIEQDYTQNTT

-669 ARLGLSYGYSHTNI
+669 ARLGLTYGYSHTNI
-683 NAYSTAS
+683 SAFSTAS

-696 LNFQSLSGPSALT
+696 LNFQSLAGPSALT
-709 GIDSSYLNPTITYNT
+709 GIDSSYINPTITYNT
-724 VNNPMNPTTGK
+724 VNNPINPTGGK

-740 FKVEGLGGNVKALSN
+740 FKVEGLGGNVKAMTN

-760 YFHPIN
+760 YFHPTY

-780 ATGYGNRVV
+780 ATGYGDRVV

-813 IAFIPISTSTSFAYL
+813 IAFIPLVTTATFNYL

-834 IAGNATTRGTPAI
+834 IAGNAMGRSTPPI
-847 PVLTFQPSFPG
+847 PVLTFEPTFPG

-863 VFNAEYRIPI
+863 VLNAEYRIPI
-873 VGPVSSS
+873 VGPVTAAA
-880 IFFDAGADGILR
+880 FLDAGADGILR
-892 KDQLQLNTSGLA
+892 KDQLQLNASGLS

-909 FPNFTSNSL
+909 FPSFTNNSL

-923 TNFKPRASAGI
+923 TNFRPRASAGV

-949 YWAYNVDRVEQQ
+949 YWAYNFDRLEQQ

-967 DFQSV
+967 NFQSID
-972 NYNNLRLSVGPSI
+972 YNSLRLSVGPSL
-985 WDSQILPQLRNFQV
+985 WDSQVLPQLRSFQV

-1006 FEPLSTFRFTV
+1006 FEPTSTFRFTV

>member
-1 MGWTSVRLSKQPRLP
+1 
-16 TSESYARKPS
+16 
-26 QAGPAGEHTIVAW
+26 
-39 GGAALTFPT
+39 LTFAS

-56 LTGVNIARLFSL
+56 LPSVDITRLLSL
-68 ALCLFTLV
+68 VLFLFTLG

-91 PAPEPQVSPATPNP
+91 PTPEPQVSPPAPTPQ
-105 PANPPAQNMPIIDRI
+105 QNAPIIDRI
-120 EFQGN
+120 DFQGN
-125 RRIRTETLQARIFN
+125 RRIRTETLQARIFT

-145 NEDALRRD
+145 NEDAMRRD
-153 FQALWNTQYFEDV
+153 FQALWNTQYFEDI

-175 NPNAKIVIFYLVERP
+175 NPNAKIVIFYVVERP

-227 TKIKKAEVVIKD
+227 TKIKKAEVAIKD

-247 FAVVKPTFEK
+247 FAVVKPTYER
-257 IPSTNAVKLVFTVDE
+257 IPSTNAVKLLFTIDE

-277 VGTIAFQG
+277 VGTITFQG
-285 NHAFSDR
+285 NHAFSNR
-292 KLIRSMHN
+292 KIIRSMHN
-300 SRPIAVPLW
+300 SRPIAVPMW
-309 LFDVPVMHKTFDRQ
+309 LFDVPVMHKTFDRN
-323 KLNEDLEVG
+323 KLNEDLEAG
-332 IRNLYQSAGYFKAI
+332 IRDLYQSAGYFKVVVAPQGPI
-346 YKEPVLTTIDVNREG
+346 LTTVDVNREG
-361 LGPLPIIGHQHG
+361 LGPLPIIGRQHG
-373 KATNITIAIEEGE
+373 KGTNITIPIEEGQ
-386 QYRMG
+386 QYHMG

-406 KREYLESIF
+406 KREYLESVF
-415 PLHQGDLFD
+415 PLHQGDIFD
-424 TSKIRKAIEN
+424 ISKIRKAIEN
-434 YTKLYGVYGY
+434 YNKLYGVYGY

-456 DDTKIIDLTMDFDEQ
+456 DDTKIIDLTLDFDEQ
-471 KQFFVRR
+471 KQYFVRR

-506 HAWELSLLRLN
+506 HAWELSILRLN

-530 EIKRNTKQGTVDIL
+530 DIKRNIKQGTVDIL

-589 QIGNIQKSAL
+589 QFGDIQKSAL

-627 SQQESILFG
+627 SQQQSILFG

-641 NPNIEQDYTQNTV
+641 NPNVEQDYTQNTV
-654 GGTVFASYPLRKFSF
+654 GGTIFASYPLRKFSF
-669 ARLGLSYGYSHTNI
+669 ARLGLSYGYSRTDI
-683 NAYSTAS
+683 TAYSAAS
-690 TDLFEV
+690 TNLFEI
-696 LNFQSLSGPSALT
+696 LNFQSLAGPSALT
-709 GIDSSYLNPTITYNT
+709 GIVSSYLNPTLTYNT

-740 FKVEGLGGNVKALSN
+740 FKVEGLGGNVKAMTN

-760 YFHPIN
+760 YFHPIY

-780 ATGYGNRVV
+780 ATGYGGRVA

-813 IAFIPISTSTSFAYL
+813 IAFIPLATTTSFAYL

-834 IAGNATTRGTPAI
+834 IAGNATVRATPAI
-847 PVLTFQPSFPG
+847 PVLTFQPTFPG

-873 VGPVSSS
+873 VGPVTAAA
-880 IFFDAGADGILR
+880 FLDAGAVGILR
-892 KDQLQLNTSGLA
+892 KDQLQLNESGLSG
-904 NITSL
+904 ITSL
-909 FPNFTSNSL
+909 FPSFTSNAL

-949 YWAYNVDRVEQQ
+949 YWAYNFDRLEQQ
-961 IAAPLT
+961 IAAPFT
-967 DFQSV
+967 TFQSID
-972 NYNNLRLSVGPSI
+972 YQSLRQSVGPSL
-985 WDSQILPQLRNFQV
+985 WDSQVLPQLRNYQV

>member
-1 MGWTSVRLSKQPRLP
+1 LVWLV
-16 TSESYARKPS
+16 
-26 QAGPAGEHTIVAW
+26 
-39 GGAALTFPT
+39 
-48 AAHKNSCL
+48 
-56 LTGVNIARLFSL
+56 
-68 ALCLFTLV
+68 LCLFTLG

-91 PAPEPQVSPATPNP
+91 PEPELQVPAVPNP
-105 PANPPAQNMPIIDRI
+105 QANPAAPQQNMPIIDHI
-120 EFQGN
+120 EFSGN
-125 RRIRTETLQARIFN
+125 RRIRTETLQARIFS
-139 RKGDPY
+139 RSGDPY

-153 FQALWNTQYFEDV
+153 FQALWNTQYFEDI
-166 RLEVQDSPN
+166 RLEVQDKPG
-175 NPNAKIVIFYLVERP
+175 NPNAKIVIFYVVERP

-227 TKIKKAEVVIKD
+227 TKIKKAEVAIKD
-239 LESEHGHQ
+239 LEAEHGRQ
-247 FAVVKPTFEK
+247 FAVVKPTYEK

-277 VGTIAFQG
+277 VGMITFQG
-285 NHAFSDR
+285 NHAFSSR
-292 KLIRSMHN
+292 KIIRSMHN
-300 SRPIAVPLW
+300 SRPIAVPLL

-323 KLNEDLEVG
+323 KLDMDLEAG
-332 IRNLYQSAGYFKAI
+332 IRDLYQSAGYFKVVVKDPILAT
-346 YKEPVLTTIDVNREG
+346 VDVNRQG
-361 LGPLPIIGHQHG
+361 LGPLPLIGSQHG
-373 KATNITIAIEEGE
+373 KATNITIPIEEGE
-386 QYRMG
+386 QYHMG
-391 RLVIRS
+391 RLVVRS
-397 ADPEKGLSL
+397 SDPEKGLSL

-424 TSKIRKAIEN
+424 ISKIRKAIEN

-456 DDTKIIDLTMDFDEQ
+456 DDTKIIDLTLDFDEQ
-471 KQFFVRR
+471 KQYFVRR

-506 HAWELSLLRLN
+506 HAWELSILRLN
-517 QLDYFDKIKPENA
+517 QLDYFEKIDPKNA
-530 EIKRNTKQGTVDIL
+530 DIKRNIKNGTVDIL

-558 GGVSGLSGSFIGLS
+558 GGVSGLAGSFIGLS

-589 QIGNIQKSAL
+589 QVGDIQKSAL
-599 FGFTEPYLF
+599 FGFTEPYLL

-621 SFNFNQ
+621 SFKFNQ

-641 NPNIEQDYTQNTV
+641 NPNIEQNYTQDTL

-669 ARLGLSYGYSHTNI
+669 ARLGLTYGYSRTNI
-683 NAYSTAS
+683 TAFSTAS

-696 LNFQSLSGPSALT
+696 LNFQSLAGASALT
-709 GIDSSYLNPTITYNT
+709 GIDSSYLNPTLTYNT
-724 VNNPMNPTTGK
+724 VNNPMNPTSGK

-740 FKVEGLGGNVKALSN
+740 FKVEGLGGNVRAMSN

-766 HKRNVLAFHFVGAF
+766 RKRNVLAFHFVGAF
-780 ATGYGNRVV
+780 ATGYGGRVV

-813 IAFIPISTSTSFAYL
+813 IAFIPLATTTSFNYL
-828 DPTHLD
+828 DPSRLD
-834 IAGNATTRGTPAI
+834 LFGNATFHGTPPI
-847 PVLTFQPSFPG
+847 PVLLFQPTFPG

-873 VGPVSSS
+873 VGPVTVAA
-880 IFFDAGADGILR
+880 FLDAGAVGIL
-892 KDQLQLNTSGLA
+892 KKNQLQLNESGLA

-909 FPNFTSNSL
+909 FSNFTNNSL

-949 YWAYNVDRVEQQ
+949 YWAYNFDRFEQQ

-967 DFQSV
+967 SFQSID
-972 NYNNLRLSVGPSI
+972 YSSLRQSVGPSL
-985 WDSQILPQLRNFQV
+985 WDSQVLPQLRNYQV

>member
-1 MGWTSVRLSKQPRLP
+1 M
-16 TSESYARKPS
+16 
-26 QAGPAGEHTIVAW
+26 
-39 GGAALTFPT
+39 TFAT

-56 LTGVNIARLFSL
+56 LPYVNITRLLWLILCLFSL
-68 ALCLFTLV
+68 G

-91 PAPEPQVSPATPNP
+91 PAPEPQVGVPPPTPQQAAP
-105 PANPPAQNMPIIDRI
+105 RI
-120 EFQGN
+120 AEIRFDGN
-125 RRIRTETLQARIFN
+125 RRVRTETLQARIFT
-139 RKGDPY
+139 RTGDPY

-153 FQALWNTQYFEDV
+153 FQALWNTQYFEDI
-166 RLEVQDSPN
+166 RLEVQNKGGD
-175 NPNAKIVIFYLVERP
+175 PNAKIVTFYVVERP

-227 TKIKKAEVVIKD
+227 TKIKKAEVAIKD
-239 LESEHGHQ
+239 LEAEHGHQ
-247 FAVVKPTFEK
+247 FAVVKPTYEK
-257 IPSTNAVKLVFTVDE
+257 IPSSNAVKLVFTIDE

-277 VGTIAFQG
+277 VGLITFQG

-292 KLIRSMHN
+292 KIIRSMHN
-300 SRPIAVPLW
+300 SRPISVPLW
-309 LFDVPVMHKTFDRQ
+309 FFDVPVMHKTFDRS
-323 KLNEDLEVG
+323 KLDMDLEAGV
-332 IRNLYQSAGYFKAI
+332 RDLYQSAGYFKVVVKDPI
-346 YKEPVLTTIDVNREG
+346 LTTVDVNREG
-361 LGPLPIIGHQHG
+361 LGPLPIIGRQRG
-373 KATNITIAIEEGE
+373 KATNITIPIEEGE
-386 QYRMG
+386 QYHMG

-406 KREYLESIF
+406 KREYLETIF
-415 PLHQGDLFD
+415 PLHQGDIFD
-424 TSKIRKAIEN
+424 ISKIRKAIEN
-434 YTKLYGVYGY
+434 YNKLYGVYGY

-456 DDTKIIDLTMDFDEQ
+456 DDTKIIDLTLDFDEQ
-471 KQFFVRR
+471 KQYFVRR

-506 HAWELSLLRLN
+506 HAWELSILRLN
-517 QLDYFDKIKPENA
+517 QLDYFEKVKPENA
-530 EIKRNTKQGTVDIL
+530 DIKRNTKQGTVDIL

-558 GGVSGLSGSFIGLS
+558 GGVSGLAGSFIGLS

-627 SQQESILFG
+627 AQQESILFG
-636 QKIQI
+636 QQIQI
-641 NPNIEQDYTQNTV
+641 NPNVEQDYTQDTL
-654 GGTVFASYPLRKFSF
+654 GGTIFASYPLRKFSF
-669 ARLGLSYGYSHTNI
+669 ARLGLTYGYSRTNI
-683 NAYSTAS
+683 SAFSTAS
-690 TDLFEV
+690 TELFQV
-696 LNFQSLSGPSALT
+696 LQFQSLGGPSALT
-709 GIDSSYLNPTITYNT
+709 GIDSSYIMPTITYNT

-735 SLFYS
+735 SFFYS
-740 FKVEGLGGNVKALSN
+740 FKLEGLGGNVKAISN
-755 VVEAK
+755 VVEVK

-766 HKRNVLAFHFVGAF
+766 RKRNVLAFHFVGSF
-780 ATGYGNRVV
+780 VTGYNGRVT

-800 QDLRGFDIRTVTP
+800 QDLRGYDIRTVTP
-813 IAFIPISTSTSFAYL
+813 IAFIPIATSTSFTFQ

-834 IAGNATTRGTPAI
+834 IAGNASLRTTPAI

-863 VFNAEYRIPI
+863 VFNGEYRIPI

-880 IFFDAGADGILR
+880 LFLDVGAVGALR
-892 KDQLQLNTSGLA
+892 QNQLQLDSTGLSSIA
-904 NITSL
+904 TL
-909 FPNFTSNSL
+909 FPNSASNSL
-918 LIQPG
+918 LIQRG
-923 TNFKPRASAGI
+923 TNFRPRASAGI
-934 EFVVQLPIINAPFRL
+934 EFVVQLPIINAPFRI
-949 YWAYNVDRVEQQ
+949 YWAYNLNRVEQQ

-967 DFQSV
+967 NFQSID
-972 NYNNLRLSVGPSI
+972 YQSLRDSVGPSI

-1006 FEPLSTFRFTV
+1006 FEPVSTFRFTV

>member
-1 MGWTSVRLSKQPRLP
+1 
-16 TSESYARKPS
+16 
-26 QAGPAGEHTIVAW
+26 
-39 GGAALTFPT
+39 LTFAS

-56 LTGVNIARLFSL
+56 FPEVNISRLL
-68 ALCLFTLV
+68 ALLLCLFALG
-76 LPLRAQITPGAPVTP
+76 LPLAAQITPGAPVTP
-91 PAPEPQVSPATPNP
+91 PEPEPQVTPAPNP
-105 PANPPAQNMPIIDRI
+105 QQNQPPSNMPTIAQIRFD
-120 EFQGN
+120 GN
-125 RRIRTETLQARIFN
+125 RRIRTETLQARIFS
-139 RKGDPY
+139 RVGDPY

-153 FQALWNTQYFEDV
+153 FQALWNTQYFEDI
-166 RLEVQDSPN
+166 RLEVQDSPDK
-175 NPNAKIVIFYLVERP
+175 PNGKIVTFYLVERP

-204 ESDILDRFKD
+204 ESDILDRFRD

-227 TKIKKAEVVIKD
+227 TKIKKAEVAIKD
-239 LESEHGHQ
+239 LESEHGRQ
-247 FAVVKPTFEK
+247 FAVVKPSYER
-257 IPSTNAVKLVFTVDE
+257 IPATNAVKLVFTVDE

-277 VGTIAFQG
+277 VGTIVFQG
-285 NHAFSDR
+285 NHAFSNR
-292 KLIRSMHN
+292 RIIRSMRN
-300 SRPIAVPLW
+300 SRPISVPMW

-323 KLNEDLEVG
+323 KLNEDLEAG
-332 IRNLYQSAGYFKAI
+332 IRDLYQSAGYFKVVV
-346 YKEPVLTTIDVNREG
+346 KDPVLNTVDVNRPG
-361 LGPLPIIGHQHG
+361 LGPLPIVGHEHG
-373 KATNITIAIEEGE
+373 KATNITIPIEEGE

-391 RLVIRS
+391 KLVIRS

-415 PLHQGDLFD
+415 PLHQGDIFD
-424 TSKIRKAIEN
+424 ISKIRKAIEN
-434 YTKLYGVYGY
+434 YNKLYGVYGY

-471 KQFFVRR
+471 KQYFVRR

-485 TTRDKVIRREL
+485 TTRDRVIRREL
-496 MLSEGDIFNN
+496 LLSEGDIFNN

-530 EIKRNTKQGTVDIL
+530 EIKRNTKNATVDIL

-558 GGVSGLSGSFIGLS
+558 GGVSGIAGSFIGLS

-589 QIGNIQKSAL
+589 QIGDIQKSAL

-608 DRPIATGFTVSYS
+608 DRPIATGFTVSYT

-641 NPNIEQDYTQNTV
+641 NPNIEQDYTQNTI
-654 GGTVFASYPLRKFSF
+654 GGTIFASYPLRKFSF
-669 ARLGLSYGYSHTNI
+669 ARLGMTYGYSHTNI
-683 NAYSTAS
+683 SAYSTAS

-696 LNFQSLSGPSALT
+696 LQFQSLGGPSALT
-709 GIDSSYLNPTITYNT
+709 GIDSSYIMPTLTYNT
-724 VNNPMNPTTGK
+724 VDNPMNPSHGR

-740 FKVEGLGGNVKALSN
+740 VKFEGVGGNVKAVSN
-755 VVEAK
+755 VLEAK
-760 YFHPIN
+760 YFHPIY
-766 HKRNVLAFHFVGAF
+766 HKRNVLAFHFVGSF
-780 ATGYGNRVV
+780 VTGYGDRVT

-813 IAFIPISTSTSFAYL
+813 IAFIPIATSTSFVYL
-828 DPTHLD
+828 DPTRLD
-834 IAGNATTRGTPAI
+834 IAGNATTRSTPAI

-873 VGPVSSS
+873 VGPVTAAG
-880 IFFDAGADGILR
+880 FFDAGAVGALR
-892 KDQLQLNTSGLA
+892 TNQLQISSTGLSGIQSFFPDYNNTSLQ
-904 NITSL
+904 
-909 FPNFTSNSL
+909 
-918 LIQPG
+918 IQSG
-923 TNFKPRASAGI
+923 TNFKPRASGGV

-949 YWAYNVDRVEQQ
+949 YWAYNFARVEQQ
-961 IAAPLT
+961 IAAPSAIFKSNQL
-967 DFQSV
+967 QAIE
-972 NYNNLRLSVGPSI
+972 NSVGSSI
-985 WDSQILPQLRNFQV
+985 WNSQILPQLQNFQV
-999 NTQRINF
+999 NSQRINF
-1006 FEPLSTFRFTV
+1006 FEPKSTFRFTV

>member
-1 MGWTSVRLSKQPRLP
+1 L
-16 TSESYARKPS
+16 
-26 QAGPAGEHTIVAW
+26 TIA
-39 GGAALTFPT
+39 T

-56 LTGVNIARLFSL
+56 LPCVNITRLL
-68 ALCLFTLV
+68 WPILCLLTLG

-91 PAPEPQVSPATPNP
+91 PTPEPQVSVPTPAPQQTAP
-105 PANPPAQNMPIIDRI
+105 RI
-120 EFQGN
+120 AEIRFDGN
-125 RRIRTETLQARIFN
+125 RRIRTETLQARIFT
-139 RKGDPY
+139 RTGDPY
-145 NEDALRRD
+145 NADALRRD
-153 FQALWNTQYFEDV
+153 FQALWNTQYFEDI
-166 RLEVQDSPN
+166 RLEVQDKAGD
-175 NPNAKIVIFYLVERP
+175 PNAKIVTFYVIERP

-227 TKIKKAEVVIKD
+227 TKIKKAEVAIKD
-239 LESEHGHQ
+239 LEAEHGHQ
-247 FAVVKPTFEK
+247 FAVVKPTYEK
-257 IPSTNAVKLVFTVDE
+257 IPSTNAVKLVFTIDE

-277 VGTIAFQG
+277 VGLITFQG

-292 KLIRSMHN
+292 KIIRSMHN
-300 SRPIAVPLW
+300 SRPTAIPLL
-309 LFDVPVMHKTFDRQ
+309 LFDVPLLHKTFDRS
-323 KLNEDLEVG
+323 KLDMDLEAG
-332 IRNLYQSAGYFKAI
+332 IRDLYQSAGYFKVAVAPQGPI
-346 YKEPVLTTIDVNREG
+346 LTTVDVNREG
-361 LGPLPIIGHQHG
+361 LGPLPLIGRQHG
-373 KATNITIAIEEGE
+373 KATNITIPIEEGE

-415 PLHQGDLFD
+415 PLHNGDIFNI
-424 TSKIRKAIEN
+424 SQIRKAIEN
-434 YTKLYGVYGY
+434 YNKLYGVYGY

-456 DDTKIIDLTMDFDEQ
+456 DDTKIIDLTLDFDEQ
-471 KQFFVRR
+471 KQYFVRR

-506 HAWELSLLRLN
+506 HAWELSILRLN
-517 QLDYFDKIKPENA
+517 QLDYFEKVKPENA
-530 EIKRNTKQGTVDIL
+530 DIKRNTKQGTVDIL

-558 GGVSGLSGSFIGLS
+558 GGVSGLAGSFIGLS

-608 DRPIATGFTVSYS
+608 DRPIATGFTISYS

-641 NPNIEQDYTQNTV
+641 NPNIEQDYTQNTI

-669 ARLGLSYGYSHTNI
+669 ARLGLTYGYSHTNI
-683 NAYSTAS
+683 SAFSTAS

-696 LNFQSLSGPSALT
+696 LQFQSLGGPSALT
-709 GIDSSYLNPTITYNT
+709 GIDSSYVMPTITYNT
-724 VNNPMNPTTGK
+724 VNNPMNPTGGK

-740 FKVEGLGGNVKALSN
+740 VKLEGLGGNVRAISN
-755 VVEAK
+755 VLEAK
-760 YFHPIN
+760 YFHPTY
-766 HKRNVLAFHFVGAF
+766 HKRNVLAFHFVGSF
-780 ATGYGNRVV
+780 VTGYNGRVT

-813 IAFIPISTSTSFAYL
+813 IAFIPIATTTSFTFR

-834 IAGNATTRGTPAI
+834 IAGNATFRTTPAI
-847 PVLTFQPSFPG
+847 PVLTFEPSFPG

-880 IFFDAGADGILR
+880 LFFDAGAVGALR
-892 KDQLQLNTSGLA
+892 QDQLQLNSTGLS
-904 NITSL
+904 NITAL
-909 FPNFTSNSL
+909 FPSSAVSNSL
-918 LIQPG
+918 IIQRG
-923 TNFKPRASAGI
+923 TNFRPRASAGI

-949 YWAYNVDRVEQQ
+949 YWAYNINRLEQQ
-961 IAAPLT
+961 IAAPFT
-967 DFQSV
+967 IFQSTE
-972 NYNNLRLSVGPSI
+972 LSAIENSIGPSI
-985 WDSQILPQLRNFQV
+985 WNSQILPQLRNFQV

>member
-1 MGWTSVRLSKQPRLP
+1 M
-16 TSESYARKPS
+16 
-26 QAGPAGEHTIVAW
+26 
-39 GGAALTFPT
+39 TFAT

-56 LTGVNIARLFSL
+56 LPGVNITRLLSL
-68 ALCLFTLV
+68 ALCLFTLG

-91 PAPEPQVSPATPNP
+91 PTPEPQVSP
-105 PANPPAQNMPIIDRI
+105 PAPTAPAAQQKAPIIDRI

-125 RRIRTETLQARIFN
+125 RRVRTETLQARIFT

-145 NEDALRRD
+145 SEDALRRD
-153 FQALWNTQYFEDV
+153 FQALWNTQYFEDI

-175 NPNAKIVIFYLVERP
+175 NPNAKIVIFYVVERP

-227 TKIKKAEVVIKD
+227 TKIKKAEVAIQG
-239 LESEHGHQ
+239 LEAEHGHQ
-247 FAVVKPTFEK
+247 FAVVKPTYEK
-257 IPSTNAVKLVFTVDE
+257 IPSTNAVKLVFTIDE

-285 NHAFSDR
+285 NHAFSNR
-292 KLIRSMHN
+292 KIIRSMHN
-300 SRPIAVPLW
+300 SRPIAVPMW
-309 LFDVPVMHKTFDRQ
+309 LFDVPVLHKTFDRA
-323 KLNEDLEVG
+323 KLNEDLEAG
-332 IRNLYQSAGYFKAI
+332 IRDLYQSAGYFKVVV
-346 YKEPVLTTIDVNREG
+346 KDPVLTTVDVNRQG
-361 LGPLPIIGHQHG
+361 LGPLPLIGRQHG
-373 KATNITIAIEEGE
+373 KGTNITIAIEEGE

-406 KREYLESIF
+406 KREYLESVF
-415 PLHQGDLFD
+415 PLHQGDIFD
-424 TSKIRKAIEN
+424 ISKIRKAIEN
-434 YTKLYGVYGY
+434 YNKLYGVYGY

-456 DDTKIIDLTMDFDEQ
+456 DDTKIVDLTLDFDEQ
-471 KQFFVRR
+471 KQYFVRR

-558 GGVSGLSGSFIGLS
+558 GGVSGLTGSFIGLS

-589 QIGNIQKSAL
+589 QIGNIQNSAL

-608 DRPIATGFTVSYS
+608 DRPIATGFTVSYT

-627 SQQESILFG
+627 SQQESILLG

-641 NPNIEQDYTQNTV
+641 NPNIEQDYTQDTL
-654 GGTVFASYPLRKFSF
+654 GGTIFASYPLRKFSF
-669 ARLGLSYGYSHTNI
+669 ARLGLSYGYSRTNI
-683 NAYSTAS
+683 TAFSAAS
-690 TDLFEV
+690 TNLFEV
-696 LNFQSLSGPSALT
+696 LNFQSLAGPSALT
-709 GIDSSYLNPTITYNT
+709 GIDSSYINPTLTYNT
-724 VNNPMNPTTGK
+724 VNNPINPTGGK

-740 FKVEGLGGNVKALSN
+740 FKLEGLGGNVKAATN

-813 IAFIPISTSTSFAYL
+813 IAFIPLATSTSFAFL

-834 IAGNATTRGTPAI
+834 IAGNAMTRSTPAI
-847 PVLTFQPSFPG
+847 PVLTFEPTFPG

-873 VGPVSSS
+873 VGPVTAAA
-880 IFFDAGADGILR
+880 FVDAGAVGILR
-892 KDQLQLNTSGLA
+892 KDQLQINESGLG

-909 FPNFTSNSL
+909 FPSFTSNAL

-923 TNFKPRASAGI
+923 TNFRPRASAGI

-949 YWAYNVDRVEQQ
+949 YWAYNFHRLEQQ
-961 IAAPLT
+961 IAAPIT
-967 DFQSV
+967 TFQSID
-972 NYNNLRLSVGPSI
+972 YQSLRQSVGPSL
-985 WDSQILPQLRNFQV
+985 WDSQVLPQLQNFQV
-999 NTQRINF
+999 NSQRINF
-1006 FEPLSTFRFTV
+1006 FEPTSTFRFTV

>member
-1 MGWTSVRLSKQPRLP
+1 M
-16 TSESYARKPS
+16 
-26 QAGPAGEHTIVAW
+26 
-39 GGAALTFPT
+39 TFPT
-48 AAHKNSCL
+48 AAHENSCL
-56 LTGVNIARLFSL
+56 LSGVDNMRLL
-68 ALCLFTLV
+68 PLVLCLFLLA

-91 PAPEPQVSPATPNP
+91 PTPEPQVNPVTPNP
-105 PANPPAQNMPIIDRI
+105 QTNLPAQTAAPQQNAPTIAQIRF
-120 EFQGN
+120 EGN
-125 RRIRTETLQARIFN
+125 RRIRTETLQARIFT
-139 RKGDPY
+139 RSGDPY
-145 NEDALRRD
+145 NEDGLRRD

-175 NPNAKIVIFYLVERP
+175 NPNAKIVTFYVVERP

-247 FAVVKPTFEK
+247 FAVVKPTYER

-277 VGTIAFQG
+277 VGTITFQG
-285 NHAFSDR
+285 NHAFSNR
-292 KLIRSMHN
+292 KIIRAMRN
-300 SRPIAVPLW
+300 SRPIAVPMW
-309 LFDVPVMHKTFDRQ
+309 LFDVPIMHKTFDRN
-323 KLNEDLEVG
+323 KLNEDLEAGV
-332 IRNLYQSAGYFKAI
+332 RDLYQSNGYFKVVVKDPI
-346 YKEPVLTTIDVNREG
+346 LKTVDVNREG
-361 LGPLPIIGHQHG
+361 LGPLPIIGHEHG
-373 KATNITIAIEEGE
+373 KATNITIPIEEGE
-386 QYRMG
+386 QYHMG
-391 RLVIRS
+391 HLVIRS

-406 KREYLESIF
+406 KREYLESVF
-415 PLHQGDLFD
+415 PLHQGDIFD
-424 TSKIRKAIEN
+424 ISKIRKAIEN
-434 YTKLYGVYGY
+434 YNKLYGVYGY

-456 DDTKIIDLTMDFDEQ
+456 DDTKIIDLTLDFDEQ
-471 KQFFVRR
+471 KQYFVRR

-496 MLSEGDIFNN
+496 LLSEGDIFNN
-506 HAWELSLLRLN
+506 HAWELSILRLN
-517 QLDYFDKIKPENA
+517 QLDYFDKIDPKNA
-530 EIKRNTKQGTVDIL
+530 DIKRNTKNSTVDIL

-558 GGVSGLSGSFIGLS
+558 GGVSGLAGSFIGLS

-589 QIGNIQKSAL
+589 QVGDIQKSAL

-608 DRPIATGFTVSYS
+608 DRPIATGFTVSYT
-621 SFNFNQ
+621 SFKFNQ

-641 NPNIEQDYTQNTV
+641 NPNIEQDYTQNTT
-654 GGTVFASYPLRKFSF
+654 GGTVFASYPLRRFSF
-669 ARLGLSYGYSHTNI
+669 ARLGLTYGYSHTNI
-683 NAYSTAS
+683 TAFSTAS

-696 LNFQSLSGPSALT
+696 LNFQSLAGPSALT
-709 GIDSSYLNPTITYNT
+709 GIDSSYLNPTLTYNT

-740 FKVEGLGGNVKALSN
+740 FKVEGIGGNVKATTH

-760 YFHPIN
+760 YFRPTY

-780 ATGYGNRVV
+780 ATGYGGRVV

-813 IAFIPISTSTSFAYL
+813 IAFIPIATTTSFTYL
-828 DPTHLD
+828 DPTRLD
-834 IAGNATTRGTPAI
+834 IAGNPTTRATPAI
-847 PVLTFQPSFPG
+847 PVLTFEPSFPG

-863 VFNAEYRIPI
+863 VFNGEYRIPI
-873 VGPVSSS
+873 VGPVSTSL
-880 IFFDAGADGILR
+880 FFDAGAVGILR
-892 KDQLQLNTSGLA
+892 KDQLQLNTSGLSS
-904 NITSL
+904 ITSL

-949 YWAYNVDRVEQQ
+949 YWAYNFDRVEQQ
-961 IAAPLT
+961 IAAPIT
-967 DFQSV
+967 NFQSID
-972 NYNNLRLSVGPSI
+972 YQSLRQSVGPSL
-985 WDSQILPQLRNFQV
+985 WDSQVLPQLFNSQV

-1006 FEPLSTFRFTV
+1006 FEPKSTFRFTV

>member
-1 MGWTSVRLSKQPRLP
+1 L
-16 TSESYARKPS
+16 
-26 QAGPAGEHTIVAW
+26 TIA
-39 GGAALTFPT
+39 T

-56 LTGVNIARLFSL
+56 FSDFDRTMWL
-68 ALCLFTLV
+68 SLVLCLFALA
-76 LPLRAQITPGAPVTP
+76 LPLRAQITPGAPVAP
-91 PAPEPQVSPATPNP
+91 PTPEPQVNPATPNP
-105 PANPPAQNMPIIDRI
+105 QTNLPAPAPQQNVPTIDRI

-125 RRIRTETLQARIFN
+125 RRIRTETLQARIFS
-139 RKGDPY
+139 RAGDPY
-145 NEDALRRD
+145 NEDALKRD

-166 RLEVQDSPN
+166 RLEVQDSPTK
-175 NPNAKIVIFYLVERP
+175 PNAKIVIFYVVERP
-190 IIRRIEYHGIKSIT
+190 IIRRIEYRGNKSIT

-227 TKIKKAEVVIKD
+227 TKIKKAEVAIKE

-247 FAVVKPTFEK
+247 FAVVKPTYEK
-257 IPSTNAVKLVFTVDE
+257 IPSTNAVKLIFTIDE

-277 VGTIAFQG
+277 VGLITFQG
-285 NHAFSDR
+285 NHAFSNR
-292 KLIRSMHN
+292 KLIRAMHN

-309 LFDVPVMHKTFDRQ
+309 LFDVPIMHKTFDRQ
-323 KLNEDLEVG
+323 KLNEDLEAG
-332 IRNLYQSAGYFKAI
+332 IRDVYQSAGYFKVVVKDPI
-346 YKEPVLTTIDVNREG
+346 VTTVDVNREG
-361 LGPLPIIGHQHG
+361 LGPLPIIGRQHG
-373 KATNITIAIEEGE
+373 KATNITIPIEENE

-391 RLVIRS
+391 KLVIRS
-397 ADPEKGLSL
+397 ADPTKGLSL
-406 KREYLESIF
+406 KREYLESVF
-415 PLHQGDLFD
+415 PLHQGDIFD
-424 TSKIRKAIEN
+424 ISKIRKAIEN
-434 YTKLYGVYGY
+434 YNKLYGVYGY

-456 DDTKIIDLTMDFDEQ
+456 DDTKIIDLTLDFDEQ
-471 KQFFVRR
+471 KQYFVRR

-496 MLSEGDIFNN
+496 LLSEGDIFNN
-506 HAWELSLLRLN
+506 HAWELSILRLN
-517 QLDYFDKIKPENA
+517 QLNYFDKVEPKNA
-530 EIKRNTKQGTVDIL
+530 DIKRNTKQGTVDIL

-589 QIGNIQKSAL
+589 QIGDIQKSAL

-608 DRPIATGFTVSYS
+608 DRPIATGFTVSYT

-641 NPNIEQDYTQNTV
+641 NPNIEQDYTQNTT

-669 ARLGLSYGYSHTNI
+669 ARLGLTYGYSHTNI
-683 NAYSTAS
+683 SAFSTAS

-696 LNFQSLSGPSALT
+696 LNFQSLAGPSALT

-740 FKVEGLGGNVKALSN
+740 FKVEGLGGNVKAMSN

-760 YFHPIN
+760 YFHPTY

-780 ATGYGNRVV
+780 ATGYGDRVV

-813 IAFIPISTSTSFAYL
+813 IAFIPLATTTSFNYL

-834 IAGNATTRGTPAI
+834 ISGNPLAHATPAI
-847 PVLTFQPSFPG
+847 PVLTFEPTFPG

-863 VFNAEYRIPI
+863 VFNGEYRIPI
-873 VGPVSSS
+873 VGPVTASL
-880 IFFDAGADGILR
+880 FLDAGAVGILR
-892 KDQLQLNTSGLA
+892 KDQLQLNASGLSSI
-904 NITSL
+904 NSL
-909 FPNFTSNSL
+909 FPSFTSNSL

-923 TNFKPRASAGI
+923 TNFRPRASAGI

-949 YWAYNVDRVEQQ
+949 YWAYNFDRLEQQ

-967 DFQSV
+967 NFVSNEYQS
-972 NYNNLRLSVGPSI
+972 LRQGVGPSL
-985 WDSQILPQLRNFQV
+985 WDSQVLPQLQSFQV

-1006 FEPLSTFRFTV
+1006 FEPTSTFRFTV

>member
-1 MGWTSVRLSKQPRLP
+1 M
-16 TSESYARKPS
+16 
-26 QAGPAGEHTIVAW
+26 
-39 GGAALTFPT
+39 TFAT
-48 AAHKNSCL
+48 AAHKNFCL
-56 LTGVNIARLFSL
+56 LPGVNISMLLSL
-68 ALCLFTLV
+68 VLCLFALA
-76 LPLRAQITPGAPVTP
+76 LPLRSQINPGAPVTP
-91 PAPEPQVSPATPNP
+91 PTPEPQVNPVAPNP
-105 PANPPAQNMPIIDRI
+105 QVNLPPAAPPQNAPAIERI

-125 RRIRTETLQARIFN
+125 RRIRTETLQARIFS
-139 RKGDPY
+139 RPGDPY

-166 RLEVQDSPN
+166 RLEVQDSPT
-175 NPNAKIVIFYLVERP
+175 NPNARIVIFYVVERP

-227 TKIKKAEVVIKD
+227 TKIKKAEVAIKD

-247 FAVVKPTFEK
+247 FAVVKPTYER

-277 VGTIAFQG
+277 VGTITFQG
-285 NHAFSDR
+285 NHAFSNR
-292 KLIRSMHN
+292 KIIRSMHN
-300 SRPIAVPLW
+300 SRPISVPMW
-309 LFDVPVMHKTFDRQ
+309 LFDVPVMHKTFDRS
-323 KLNEDLEVG
+323 KLNEDLEAG
-332 IRNLYQSAGYFKAI
+332 IRNLYQSDGYFKVVVKDPI
-346 YKEPVLTTIDVNREG
+346 LTTVDVNREG
-361 LGPLPIIGHQHG
+361 LGPLPLIGHQRG
-373 KATNITIAIEEGE
+373 KATNLTIPIEEGE
-386 QYRMG
+386 QYHMG

-397 ADPEKGLSL
+397 ADPEK
-406 KREYLESIF
+406 ESVF
-415 PLHQGDLFD
+415 PLHQGDIFD
-424 TSKIRKAIEN
+424 ISKIRKAIEN
-434 YTKLYGVYGY
+434 YNKLYGVYGY

-456 DDTKIIDLTMDFDEQ
+456 DDTKIINLTLDFDEQ
-471 KQFFVRR
+471 KQYFVRR

-506 HAWELSLLRLN
+506 HAWELSILRLN

-530 EIKRNTKQGTVDIL
+530 DIKRNTKQGTVDIL

-558 GGVSGLSGSFIGLS
+558 GGVSGLAGSFIGLS

-589 QIGNIQKSAL
+589 QVGDIQKSAL
-599 FGFTEPYLF
+599 FGFTEPYLL
-608 DRPIATGFTVSYS
+608 DRPIATGFTVSYT
-621 SFNFNQ
+621 SFKFNQ

-641 NPNIEQDYTQNTV
+641 NPNIEQDYTQNTL

-669 ARLGLSYGYSHTNI
+669 ARLGLTYGYSRTDI
-683 NAYSTAS
+683 TAFSTAS

-696 LNFQSLSGPSALT
+696 LDFQSLAGASALT
-709 GIDSSYLNPTITYNT
+709 GIDSSYINPTLTYNT
-724 VNNPMNPTTGK
+724 VNSPLNPTGGK

-740 FKVEGLGGNVKALSN
+740 FKLEGLGGIVKATTN
-755 VVEAK
+755 VLEAK

-780 ATGYGNRVV
+780 ATGYGGRVV

-813 IAFIPISTSTSFAYL
+813 IAFIPLATSASFTYI
-828 DPTHLD
+828 DPTRLD
-834 IAGNATTRGTPAI
+834 IFGNATRRSTPAI
-847 PVLTFQPSFPG
+847 PVLTFEPTFPG

-873 VGPVSSS
+873 VGPVTAAA
-880 IFFDAGADGILR
+880 FLDAGAVGVLR
-892 KDQLQLNTSGLA
+892 KDQLQLNGSGLSS
-904 NITSL
+904 ITSL
-909 FPNFTSNSL
+909 FSKFTDNSL
-918 LIQPG
+918 RIQPG

-949 YWAYNVDRVEQQ
+949 YWAYNFDRLEQQ

-967 DFQSV
+967 EYRSI
-972 NYNNLRLSVGPSI
+972 NYDSLRLSVGPSL
-985 WDSQILPQLRNFQV
+985 WDSQVLPQLRNFQV

-1006 FEPLSTFRFTV
+1006 FEPKSTFRFTV